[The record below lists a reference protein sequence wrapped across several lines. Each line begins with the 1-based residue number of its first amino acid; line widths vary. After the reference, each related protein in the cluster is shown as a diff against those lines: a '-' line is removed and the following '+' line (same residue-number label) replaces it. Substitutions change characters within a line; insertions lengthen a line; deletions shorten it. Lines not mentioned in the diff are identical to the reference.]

1 MVTHSP
7 FIIKDAA
14 KLGDDVSV
22 LRFEKA
28 DDEFS
33 SRKIAD
39 VSLFNIEQL
48 ILDEFNVTYRSQI
61 ELSDAMGKT
70 RKKSEKDP
78 IRVVLDT
85 DELKMRIERLFNE
98 LVI

>member
-1 MVTHSP
+1 M
-7 FIIKDAA
+7 
-14 KLGDDVSV
+14 
-22 LRFEKA
+22 
-28 DDEFS
+28 
-33 SRKIAD
+33 
-39 VSLFNIEQL
+39 
-48 ILDEFNVTYRSQI
+48 DEFNVTYRSQI